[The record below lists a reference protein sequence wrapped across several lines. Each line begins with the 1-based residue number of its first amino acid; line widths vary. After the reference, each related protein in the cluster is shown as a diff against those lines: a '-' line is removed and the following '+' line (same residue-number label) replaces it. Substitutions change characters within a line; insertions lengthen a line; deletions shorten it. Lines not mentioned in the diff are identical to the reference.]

1 MRPYPSQLREEKM
14 IFNYKLS
21 RAFLTID
28 NTFGILVAR
37 WRIFRGP
44 IRASGENIRYVMAAI
59 CLHNYLKQTDSARYC
74 PAGFV
79 DSFDG
84 TG

>member
-44 IRASGENIRYVMAAI
+44 IRASRENIRYVMAAI

-79 DSFDG
+79 DSFYG